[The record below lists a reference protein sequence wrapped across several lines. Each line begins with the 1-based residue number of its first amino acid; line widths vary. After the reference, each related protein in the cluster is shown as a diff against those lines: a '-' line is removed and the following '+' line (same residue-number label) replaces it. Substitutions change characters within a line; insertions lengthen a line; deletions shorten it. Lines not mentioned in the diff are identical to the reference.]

1 MNTMH
6 RCITILTVLFLLTS
20 PTELLAAN
28 EPAWIYGTY
37 ENVVNYWT
45 YCYSK
50 NTSETCYCENGKASA
65 DGVCDH
71 QDVNRLVISKTQ
83 ERWNPVSVKLSFI
96 GGNGH
101 MCQYEGVGWWM
112 PEQERVTVFSEFVQ
126 TDYESCSITVIF
138 NSRRRIQV
146 VTRDRECQNYC
157 GVSAGMDGAILK
169 KKKNNKLTVH

>member
-20 PTELLAAN
+20 PTALLAAN

-37 ENVVNYWT
+37 ENVVKYWT
-45 YCYSK
+45 YCNPK
-50 NTSETCYCENGKASA
+50 DTSETCHCANGKAST

-71 QDVNRLVISKTQ
+71 QDVNRLEISKTQ
-83 ERWNPVSVKLSFI
+83 ERWRPVSVKLSFI

-101 MCQYEGVGWWM
+101 MCEYEGIGSWM
-112 PEQERVTVFSEFVQ
+112 PEQERVTVFSEFVE

-138 NSRRRIQV
+138 NSRRKIQV

-157 GVSAGMDGAILK
+157 GVRASMDGAILK
-169 KKKNNKLTVH
+169 KKK